1 MYVLFSR
8 PSSGTGRLIRAELGC
23 HGGMPNH
30 YAQQR
35 TSIRLV
41 RWGCSMGEDAAITL
55 NPKEAVALAANKLQS
70 LRAMKEAGVNV
81 PRFDITP
88 TGFRE
93 GSTILGRRTSG
104 YGGRDIEILDG
115 PHTRAIYSDF
125 FTEYVPCV
133 REMRLHIFR
142 GELIGAQNKRYEGDG
157 NEDSIR
163 IRNHDNGYVFVPLIE
178 SRPNASRIE
187 AGVSALKA
195 LGLDFGAVDLGI
207 TEDGKEVVFEVN
219 SAPGLSERFL
229 DIYTEAIREWSQ
241 QG

>member
-1 MYVLFSR
+1 
-8 PSSGTGRLIRAELGC
+8 
-23 HGGMPNH
+23 
-30 YAQQR
+30 
-35 TSIRLV
+35 
-41 RWGCSMGEDAAITL
+41 MGEDAAITL
-55 NPKEAVALAANKLQS
+55 NTKEAVALAANKLQS

-88 TGFRE
+88 MGFGE
-93 GSTILGRRTSG
+93 DATILGRRTSG

-142 GELIGAQNKRYEGDG
+142 GELIGAQNKRYNADG
-157 NEDSIR
+157 EEAAVR
-163 IRNHDNGYVFVPLIE
+163 IRNHDNGYVFVPLLD
-178 SRPNASRIE
+178 SRPNTSRIE
-187 AGVSALKA
+187 CATRAISA

-219 SAPGLSERFL
+219 SAPGLSERYL
-229 DIYTEAIREWSQ
+229 DIYTEAIRGWADADGLVS
-241 QG
+241 